1 MTGSANI
8 QAFRKA
14 ARLPRKRKGPPP
26 VTVRLNQTE
35 YDRLKHDAGVLTM
48 AAYIRLTLF
57 GEGEIAPHRKPYTRR
72 ANSPS
77 AELAMIGKMLGGLGQ
92 SEIAANL
99 ADIAKAAKV
108 GALPVTSEVEA
119 EVRAACEAVQDMRAR
134 LVEALGVKAR

>member
-8 QAFRKA
+8 HAFRKA
-14 ARLPRKRKGPPP
+14 SRLPRKRKGPPP
-26 VTVRLNQTE
+26 VTVRLSQAE

-57 GEGEIAPHRKPYTRR
+57 GESEIAPHRKLYTRK
-72 ANSPS
+72 ATSPS

-99 ADIAKAAKV
+99 ADIAKAAKI
-108 GALPVTSEVEA
+108 GALPVTPEVEA
-119 EVRAACEAVQDMRAR
+119 GIADACAAVLEMRER
-134 LVEALGVKAR
+134 LIAALGVRAR